1 MGRDAAGTLAAFALA
16 ASCLTSGC
24 VGAAGPAAAIV
35 HTGTAGCPAR
45 DLSVSTVR
53 TGSTAAVSVAWLVI
67 VNTGRRSCAVDGRPR
82 IDAAVATVGGLK
94 RVEVLARGFG
104 VPRLPVGRVE
114 LAGQGGTASFL
125 VGAALAGAGPCEQV
139 HGYTLA
145 LAGAA
150 GPIVARGTLPN
161 CDAAVSVSPVFT
173 GRRPPVAVPAL
184 GLGFVPVSAAFWT
197 ARIGLVGGDVTQA
210 ACQSRCPGE
219 VEATTDGGASWRVVL
234 RTHSPIAG
242 VRAGGAGW
250 GFVQTVTSE
259 ECARR
264 RGCPGRLYRT
274 SDRGRTW
281 IVAGHPPR
289 GPLHIPCGTQPEV
302 AVSVT
307 STAGWALCGNDP
319 ATDLELGKRLYRT
332 GDGGRSW
339 TLVPA
344 RLPLVGVIAG
354 VSFDDAG
361 TGFAWFGRGGLVITT
376 DGGHA
381 WRSLPII
388 DPAAADAGCDNT
400 IAAQPLPGSGA
411 VLLDERCTGPAHT
424 VDLRISANDGRTW
437 RLARSWLV
445 PSTYGTGQWP

>member
-1 MGRDAAGTLAAFALA
+1 MGRHAAATLASLALA

-24 VGAAGPAAAIV
+24 VGAAGPAAPIV
-35 HTGTAGCPAR
+35 QAGTAGCPGR

-53 TGSTAAVSVAWLVI
+53 RGSTAAVSVAWLVI
-67 VNTGRRSCAVDGRPR
+67 VNSGRRSCAVTGRPR
-82 IDAAVATVGGLK
+82 IDATAATVAGPK

-104 VPRLPVGRVE
+104 VPMVPVGRVE
-114 LAGQGGTASFL
+114 LAGHGGTASFL

-139 HGYTLA
+139 HGYTVT

-150 GPIVARGTLPN
+150 GPIAARGTLPN
-161 CDAAVSVSPVFT
+161 CEAAVSVSPVFA

-197 ARIGLVGGDVTQA
+197 ARIGLVGGDVTHA

-219 VEATTDGGASWRVVL
+219 VEVTTDGGASWRVVL
-234 RTHSPIAG
+234 RTRSPIAS

-250 GFVQTVTSE
+250 GLVRTVTTE
-259 ECARR
+259 QCARR

-274 SDRGRTW
+274 SDGGRTW
-281 IVAGHPPR
+281 IVAGHAPR
-289 GPLHIPCGTQPEV
+289 GPLRTPCGAQPEV

-307 STAGWALCGNDP
+307 STAAWALCGNDP
-319 ATDLELGKRLYRT
+319 ATDLELGKRLYRSA
-332 GDGGRSW
+332 GGGRSW

-354 VSFDDAG
+354 VSFDAAG
-361 TGFAWFGRGGLVITT
+361 TGFAWFDRGGLVITP
-376 DGGHA
+376 DAGHT
-381 WRSLPII
+381 WRSLPVI
-388 DPAAADAGCDNT
+388 DPASADAGCDGT
-400 IAAQPLPGSGA
+400 IVAQPLPGSGA